1 MDALPPPHPAG
12 VLRRLARCGRGATIV
27 EFAIILPVF
36 VMMLMF
42 LFDTGY
48 YIFASSVLGGEVN
61 AVGRNST
68 LETATDA
75 NRTDLDQQLE
85 AQVRRLVSAGQM
97 NFKRVAY
104 KSYGRAQAKAESFND
119 ANNNGVCDNGES
131 FDDANRNGT
140 RDLDSGVE
148 SGGGARDVVI
158 YTATLRYER
167 IFPIAT
173 MLGWDKNV
181 SISSSTILRNQPFD
195 KQAEPLIGK
204 CT

>member
-1 MDALPPPHPAG
+1 MNAPRLLHPTAAM
-12 VLRRLARCGRGATIV
+12 RRLARCRRGATIA
-27 EFAIILPVF
+27 EFAIILPLF
-36 VMMLMF
+36 IMMLMF

-75 NRTDLDQQLE
+75 NRANLDTNLE
-85 AQVRRLVSAGQM
+85 TQVKRLVRNGTLS
-97 NFKRVAY
+97 FKRTAY

-119 ANNNGVCDNGES
+119 ANNNGVCDNGEA

-140 RDLDSGVE
+140 RDLDSGVD

-158 YTATLRYER
+158 YTATLTYTR
-167 IFPIAT
+167 IFPVASL
-173 MLGWDKNV
+173 LGWSKDV
-181 SISSSTILRNQPFD
+181 SMSASTILRNQPFD
-195 KQAEPLIGK
+195 KQAEPLIGH